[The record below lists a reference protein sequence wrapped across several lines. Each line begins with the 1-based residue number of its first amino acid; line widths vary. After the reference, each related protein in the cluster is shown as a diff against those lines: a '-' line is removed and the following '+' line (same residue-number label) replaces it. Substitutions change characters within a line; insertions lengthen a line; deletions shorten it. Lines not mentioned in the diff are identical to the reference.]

1 MKFIIILKYFE
12 IKRKVVIMLII
23 QNSAIDFSFENKN
36 KDIFVGSINKLTAQL
51 DKARPWSVLFVLY

>member
-51 DKARPWSVLFVLY
+51 DKARP